1 MAGKSAMRG
10 KTEAVPRS
18 TKATKRLSV
27 DELVAFMSLP
37 IFYELRT
44 AVDVGIL
51 LFDDLDEYDLPE
63 GYSKEDIWRIL
74 LAVRKQAAV
83 FVPEDPERTADM
95 WMVTTSSLSFNTE
108 MLEVR
113 SKEDSSLARSLRDM
127 QGSPFVTRFIERTLM
142 RGLVDEGIAMDE
154 ERVHE
159 LFAGA
164 PPLTSLDQ
172 LVANYFRLSS
182 DCDSL
187 ARRAVTHGLI
197 ETLYYELSEGVD
209 LSELPERVLAPLD
222 PRLAPPESQVL
233 MDLVCQRACA
243 AGTICV
249 SAPCCGCLIL
259 AGSSVISTCCR
270 A

>member
-27 DELVAFMSLP
+27 DDLVAFMSLP

-142 RGLVDEGIAMDE
+142 RGLADEGIAMDE

-182 DCDSL
+182 DCDTVFA
-187 ARRAVTHGLI
+187 ARG
-197 ETLYYELSEGVD
+197 
-209 LSELPERVLAPLD
+209 D
-222 PRLAPPESQVL
+222 PRAHRDAVL
-233 MDLVCQRACA
+233 RAFRRGRFVRAARAGARA
-243 AGTICV
+243 AG
-249 SAPCCGCLIL
+249 SALGASGIPGADGSGVP
-259 AGSSVISTCCR
+259 AGLRGGGRYAFRPRV
-270 A
+270 AAA